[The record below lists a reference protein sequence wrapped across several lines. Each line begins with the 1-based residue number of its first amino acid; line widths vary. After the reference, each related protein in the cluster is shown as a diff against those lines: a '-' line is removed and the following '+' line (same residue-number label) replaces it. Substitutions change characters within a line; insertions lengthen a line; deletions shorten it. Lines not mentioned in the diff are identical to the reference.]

1 MSPAPLGNDPS
12 DPRAPAGAHKSRSP
26 LNSFVNALSQFASN
40 PGAYLANLW
49 ATAKK
54 KVFILLRIDKEGAE
68 IFAVFEKYGLHNL
81 NAVNK
86 FIFESDPSGIRS
98 DFADMY
104 AQSLKNGEFPNK
116 LWQLMNEV
124 ILVVQ
129 PPNKV
134 RNIDDVFVTLTDP
147 KEIEAAREG
156 RAAAANYVYGSLLH
170 DLWLRPNPATGK
182 PYIEIPGMENRFSID
197 EKAKYV
203 NAKVKSMFDF
213 RDAKEQRIAAL
224 AARFPDLAEKLS
236 QTPAYMNT
244 VSADADGR
252 PALDDAG
259 ELALES
265 DPAFAALICDALR
278 ANADAPP
285 PIWTKGNEAS
295 FALGL
300 ETWDIKHKMVEYAIE
315 QAKAG
320 QNSTI
325 VYDTWNHDGTNTAED
340 TKNYAGEM
348 NQWLLEA
355 LSAGVN
361 ILALSNGAVAN
372 RSVGAS
378 GSLAQIKPLEEAGIP
393 FIKYGSV
400 QQGKCPGAA
409 IPQSVV
415 NANAVEPILYTGSH
429 TKMFVA
435 DDMFQL
441 AGQNTKQFYYE
452 DSKAE
457 NQWLDGGVTLRGPIA
472 SEALKGQNEIVAN
485 FARTTIAAE
494 HQREMLAKLLAPV
507 PQLGPRPGAAS
518 EAMLATQVPAPR
530 SNDTSTIAMLAPL
543 VFGKGKVTVVW
554 PYNMPMYPLKNDDT
568 PDPVTQAILERVK
581 RGGDLDLLKNSHA
594 STDLPEM
601 EGVSA
606 PFINGIMNEVAALK
620 KINPKTGTMV
630 VYEKK
635 GSNKKQPGDPVQD
648 FWGTMH
654 LKASYDEFGL
664 YGCYSSQPHGEGA
677 SEIENMLI
685 GIDRDTTKQM
695 ADRLDKLKD
704 THFTKY
710 LQGDIVVP
718 AGKRETLFE
727 RLYSTAPLQF

>member
-1 MSPAPLGNDPS
+1 LD
-12 DPRAPAGAHKSRSP
+12 
-26 LNSFVNALSQFASN
+26 SFVSALSQLASQ
-40 PGAYLANLW
+40 PGAYLSSLW
-49 ATAKK
+49 ATLKK
-54 KVFILLRIDKEGAE
+54 KVLIAERIDKEGAE
-68 IFAVFEKYGLHNL
+68 ILAIFEKYGLHNL
-81 NAVNK
+81 EAVNK
-86 FIFESDPSGIRS
+86 FVLESDASGIRA

-104 AQSLKNGEFPNK
+104 TQSLKKGDVPNR
-116 LWQLMNEV
+116 LWQLLNEV

-129 PPNKV
+129 PPNRV
-134 RNIDDVFVTLTDP
+134 RNIDGVFVILTDS
-147 KEIEAAREG
+147 KEIETAREG
-156 RAAAANYVYGSLLH
+156 RAAATDYAYGSLLH
-170 DLWLRPNPATGK
+170 DLWLRENPETGK
-182 PYIEIPGMENRFSID
+182 PYIEIPGMENRLSID

-203 NAKVKSMFDF
+203 NAEVKGMFDF
-213 RDAKEQRIAAL
+213 RDAKERQIAAL
-224 AARFPDLAEKLS
+224 AAEFPDLAEKLS
-236 QTPAYMNT
+236 QVPAYMNT
-244 VSADADGR
+244 VYADAGGR

-265 DPAFAALICDALR
+265 APAFAKLICDALR
-278 ANADAPP
+278 TSPDTPP

-295 FALGL
+295 FGLGL
-300 ETWDIKHKMVEYAIE
+300 ETWDAKHKMVEHAIE
-315 QAKAG
+315 QVKAG
-320 QNSTI
+320 QSSTI
-325 VYDTWNHDGTNTAED
+325 VYDTWNHYGTNTAED

-355 LSAGVN
+355 LSHGVN
-361 ILALSNGAVAN
+361 IQALSNGAVAN

-400 QQGKCPGAA
+400 QQGKCPAAA

-415 NANAVEPILYTGSH
+415 NAAAVEPIVYTGSH

-441 AGQNTKQFYYE
+441 AGQNTKQLYYE

-472 SEALKGQNEIVAN
+472 SETLKGQNEIVRN
-485 FARTTIAAE
+485 FVRTTIAAE
-494 HQREMLAKLLAPV
+494 HQQEMLAKLLVPV
-507 PQLGPRPGAAS
+507 PQYGTRPGTTS
-518 EAMLATQVPAPR
+518 EAVLATQVPAPR
-530 SNDTSTIAMLAPL
+530 SNDTSTIAMLAAL

-554 PYNMPMYPLKNDDT
+554 PYNMPMYPLKNDDS

-606 PFINGIMNEVAALK
+606 PFINGIMNQVADLK
-620 KINPKTGTMV
+620 KTNPRAGTMV

-677 SEIENMLI
+677 SEVENMLI
-685 GIDRDTTKQM
+685 GIDRNTTKQM
-695 ADRLDKLKD
+695 AERLDKLKD

-710 LQGDIVVP
+710 QQGDIVVP
-718 AGKRETLFE
+718 ASKRESLFE